1 MWTKI
6 TMEFVITGNHLKQI
20 RPSKAKIMLMP
31 IKTVSVITGRTTIPE
46 TVVET
51 DMDTEKVNA
60 TAMDV
65 SIAMDGEIKRINNYK
80 KGANTNLNLLNKPF
94 KKKEKQ

>member
-31 IKTVSVITGRTTIPE
+31 IKTVSVITGITTIPE

-51 DMDTEKVNA
+51 DTDTEKVNA
-60 TAMDV
+60 MAMDA
-65 SIAMDGEIKRINNYK
+65 SIVMAGEIEINNNK
-80 KGANTNLNLLNKPF
+80 KLGAPSRITNFTK
-94 KKKEKQ
+94 